1 MNPPSSNDA
10 PINDATATS
19 PESKAAK
26 KPRARK
32 VAPVEAPSTVEAAP
46 KAARAAAK
54 APVAKSAATKTAAA
68 SAPAEKTPVA
78 RKPVTKA
85 AVAAPAVIMEVATS
99 KPAVKKT
106 AAAKAVVANAVVA
119 EAVSAQPAI
128 AKKKPAAKPTVKPVA
143 ASAAVEV
150 TEVAKVVRP
159 AVAKKPAAASAIV
172 AKSPAAKEPGE
183 IAPVK
188 RAPRKKPAPKDLVI
202 EVAPA
207 TAATS
212 VPATAVPATS
222 VPATFTVEKLA
233 RKPAAPKPVVEVSA
247 AAPVAGLSAPAAFVP
262 VASPVDTNTTDK
274 PARRG
279 VRGPRALRSNRA
291 ARAQELAAQ
300 SPAVP
305 YSKPVAGSDASESLD
320 SSEPNGNREVPSG
333 SPNAPRGE
341 RNADRNA
348 RTGGRSEGRT
358 PGRDGRNGNSLS
370 TNSRDRQQA
379 KKPHNQPARPGQKGP
394 QGAPR
399 VADADEVF
407 SFVTSD
413 DFDDLVTED
422 EAGERTS
429 RNAPQKNVRR
439 DLTAEDDAPKL
450 HKVLADVGLG
460 SRRDM
465 EELIIAGRVSVNG
478 EPAHIGQRILPTD
491 QVRINGK
498 LLQRKV
504 SKRPPRVLVYHKPS
518 GEIVSHNDPDGRPS
532 VFDRLP
538 NMKAAKWLA
547 VGRLDFNTEGLL
559 LFTTS
564 GDLAN
569 KLMHPRY
576 NIDREYAVRTLGEL
590 EQGMRQKLL
599 AGVQL
604 DDGTAQFS
612 KIADGGGEGINKW
625 YRVTIGEGRNR
636 EVRRMFEAIGLTV
649 SRLIRTRYGA
659 MTLPRGLKRGRWE
672 ELDENAVRAMM
683 AANGL
688 EKTASPA
695 AGNKGRDD
703 ARERDREPN
712 GNRASSSYP
721 ANPSQGTG
729 FNRAPGQG
737 QGYGQPRQNQ
747 GRGPNQSQG
756 QGSGPGGRPQGQRS
770 RQPDP
775 MQTALGFPD
784 AGQRRNNNTRPARP
798 GGRTPGADYQGVP
811 GSPRRRPR

>member
-10 PINDATATS
+10 PKIDATANT
-19 PESKAAK
+19 PESTPAK

-32 VAPVEAPSTVEAAP
+32 VAPVEAPAAVPASVKAPRAAKLPTVKTP
-46 KAARAAAK
+46 VVKAAVAKVPVVKVPVVRAPTVKAPIAKVSPAESPVAKPVAAK
-54 APVAKSAATKTAAA
+54 AP
-68 SAPAEKTPVA
+68 
-78 RKPVTKA
+78 
-85 AVAAPAVIMEVATS
+85 
-99 KPAVKKT
+99 
-106 AAAKAVVANAVVA
+106 AAKDD
-119 EAVSAQPAI
+119 
-128 AKKKPAAKPTVKPVA
+128 
-143 ASAAVEV
+143 VE
-150 TEVAKVVRP
+150 
-159 AVAKKPAAASAIV
+159 S
-172 AKSPAAKEPGE
+172 
-183 IAPVK
+183 APVK
-188 RAPRKKPAPKDLVI
+188 RAPRKKPAPKELVI
-202 EVAPA
+202 EVAPE
-207 TAATS
+207 AAPI
-212 VPATAVPATS
+212 PAKRP
-222 VPATFTVEKLA
+222 
-233 RKPAAPKPVVEVSA
+233 RKPAVKKILTIEAIAPAPVLS
-247 AAPVAGLSAPAAFVP
+247 APVASDIPVFVP
-262 VASPVDTNTTDK
+262 VAAPLDVNHSDK

-300 SPAVP
+300 APAVP
-305 YSKPVAGSDASESLD
+305 YVRGAAEATDADASA
-320 SSEPNGNREVPSG
+320 PNGNRDVQTVSANTPRTERSVESG
-333 SPNAPRGE
+333 SERGE
-341 RNADRNA
+341 RGPRA
-348 RTGGRSEGRT
+348 GGRSEGRT
-358 PGRDGRNGNSLS
+358 PGRDGRNGNSLTS

-379 KKPHNQPARPGQKGP
+379 KKPHNQTGRPGQKGP
-394 QGAPR
+394 QGAPK

-407 SFVTSD
+407 SFVTSE
-413 DFDDLVTED
+413 DFDDLVSED
-422 EAGERTS
+422 DSAERAG
-429 RNAPQKNVRR
+429 RNAPVKNVRR

-450 HKVLADVGLG
+450 HKVLAEVGLG

-599 AGVQL
+599 AGVEL

-672 ELDENAVRAMM
+672 ELDEHAVRAMM

-688 EKTASPA
+688 EKTVAPGA
-695 AGNKGRDD
+695 GGNKGRDES
-703 ARERDREPN
+703 RERDREPN

-721 ANPSQGTG
+721 TNPPQGSG
-729 FNRAPGQG
+729 F
-737 QGYGQPRQNQ
+737 
-747 GRGPNQSQG
+747 GRGPNQGQGPGQGYGSVRQNQQRGPYQG
-756 QGSGPGGRPQGQRS
+756 QGSGQGGQGSGSGGRPQGQRP

-784 AGQRRNNNTRPARP
+784 AGRRNNNNRPARQ
-798 GGRTPGADYQGVP
+798 GGRTPGADHQGGLP